1 MSLLSLK
8 SLIKREWYVFFML
21 FQICFI
27 GCVAALLLVPINGQV
42 VPQSPCP
49 EVFSYD
55 QTMSNPG
62 RWYGKVT
69 INSDT
74 LLQSFSLNVILD
86 KKADMLGVSNVY

>member
-1 MSLLSLK
+1 MYMYFL
-8 SLIKREWYVFFML
+8 L

-27 GCVAALLLVPINGQV
+27 SYVAVLLVVPINGQV
-42 VPQSPCP
+42 RPQSPCP

-55 QTMSNPG
+55 QTKSDPG

-74 LLQSFSLNVILD
+74 TLQSFSLNVILD
-86 KKADMLGVSNVY
+86 KKADILGVSIDFHRR